1 MFRIVMSEKIDNQ
14 WNEYKTMAYGDN
26 DEDGKHLYRYLRH
39 DTEKVRIMLF
49 LNEKPKPARI
59 VVDMFGCCVESVSSE
74 TPTEVI
80 FIDTQTDLYDS
91 DCVQTIEGEDMAV
104 ISVPETEVRPP
115 YVDSIFKQVKEV
127 I

>member
-1 MFRIVMSEKIDNQ
+1 MFRIEMSEKINDQ
-14 WNEYKTMAYGDN
+14 WGEYKTVAYGDN
-26 DEDGKHLYRYLRH
+26 NEDGECLYRYLRH

-49 LNEKPKPARI
+49 LDEKPKPAKI

-104 ISVPETEVRPP
+104 ISVPQAEVRPE